1 MRITSGSAKGRKLN
15 VPKGNDIRP
24 TTDKVRQAIFNILLS
39 YDLPVNANIIDMFCG
54 SGALGLEGLS
64 RGASHAILI
73 DRDTATAKDNAQ
85 DLGFADQTTILR
97 KDATKIGTRP
107 ETMPQADLVFADP
120 PYNKDLLVPS
130 LTALKDGGWL
140 TDDAVIIAETEKQF
154 DWPQVAGFTL
164 QDRRLY
170 GDCRI
175 HILTTE

>member
-1 MRITSGSAKGRKLN
+1 
-15 VPKGNDIRP
+15 
-24 TTDKVRQAIFNILLS
+24 
-39 YDLPVNANIIDMFCG
+39 
-54 SGALGLEGLS
+54 
-64 RGASHAILI
+64 
-73 DRDTATAKDNAQ
+73 
-85 DLGFADQTTILR
+85 
-97 KDATKIGTRP
+97 
-107 ETMPQADLVFADP
+107 MPQADLVFADP